1 LAEARPLR
9 TETARILA
17 FLALALVAS
26 SVPAADVA
34 GVRLP
39 DTAQVESRDLVL
51 NGAGLR
57 RRFIFKVY
65 VVGLYL
71 PEKKRAA
78 AEVLAQPGP
87 KRVSLHMLRDVGAQ
101 TFSEALVEGLKAN
114 QSDAEY
120 QALEPRVRALEAI
133 MAQVKEAKKG
143 MTIALD
149 WTGGATRVLVDA
161 TPVGEPIAG
170 EDFYRALLRIWL
182 GERPVQ
188 DDIKSALLG
197 G

>member
-1 LAEARPLR
+1 MR
-9 TETARILA
+9 LA
-17 FLALALVAS
+17 FALMLLAVVQAWSAEPAEQVQLDGKPLA
-26 SVPAADVA
+26 
-34 GVRLP
+34 
-39 DTAQVESRDLVL
+39 L

-57 RRFIFKVY
+57 TRFFLKVY
-65 VVGLYL
+65 TIALYL
-71 PEKKRAA
+71 PEKKRDA
-78 AEVLAQPGP
+78 AEVLALPGP
-87 KRVSLHMLRDVGAQ
+87 KRIALRMLRDVGAD